1 MESIGLMLLIKPV
14 MAVAIIFVV
23 GYLPYRAVEY
33 IRPRLKD
40 GPIKT
45 IFFTNMYSWS
55 LLNRN
60 ATRKAASPAKAL
72 EDTFDNSR
80 V

>member
-1 MESIGLMLLIKPV
+1 MSEIGLMLLLKPV

-55 LLNRN
+55 LLNRKVPSKS
-60 ATRKAASPAKAL
+60 AGPANAL
-72 EDTFDNSR
+72 EDTLNNPR